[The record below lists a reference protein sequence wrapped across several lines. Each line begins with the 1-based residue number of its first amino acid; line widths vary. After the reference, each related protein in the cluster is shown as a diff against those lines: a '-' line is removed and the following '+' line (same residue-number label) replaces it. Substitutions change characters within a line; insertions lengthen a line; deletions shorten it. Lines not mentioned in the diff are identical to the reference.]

1 MTDWFID
8 NKLSLH
14 LSMTDWFIDNKLSL
28 HLSKTECML
37 FGPPRKI
44 KQIYRNAK
52 CLDTRSRMTYNC
64 TISVLFGL
72 LLFIME
78 L

>member
-1 MTDWFID
+1 
-8 NKLSLH
+8 
-14 LSMTDWFIDNKLSL
+14 MTDWFIDNKLSL